1 MSLASIETACQEDLP
16 WLMELIDSLVRL
28 ESPTTDKIA
37 VNRCGAELARR
48 LADLGAV
55 VTVIPNEAAGDHL
68 RAEFGT
74 GARQLLVL
82 GHIDTVW
89 PVGQLERMP
98 LRIGDGRL
106 HGPGVYDMKAGIAL
120 AMLALRVLV
129 RLTIPLRHR
138 VVLLFTA
145 DEETGSATSRRIIEE
160 EADRSAAV
168 LVMEP
173 PLSDGGLKT
182 ARKGVGRFWIEAI
195 GVAAHAGIDP
205 DRGASAILELAH
217 QILALE
223 QLRDPNRGVTLSV
236 GLISGGTRVNVVP
249 DYARAELDVRVGTMA
264 AVAGVQETLAAL
276 RPHVSGVTLRMG
288 GGIERPPLERT
299 SAVAELY
306 LLARGVAAEI
316 GRDLPEGSTGGASD
330 GNFTAARGVPTLDGL
345 GAIGGGAHALDE
357 HVVVEALPWRASLI
371 AGLIAR
377 IGQRPGGG

>member
-1 MSLASIETACQEDLP
+1 
-16 WLMELIDSLVRL
+16 
-28 ESPTTDKIA
+28 
-37 VNRCGAELARR
+37 
-48 LADLGAV
+48 
-55 VTVIPNEAAGDHL
+55 
-68 RAEFGT
+68 
-74 GARQLLVL
+74 
-82 GHIDTVW
+82 
-89 PVGQLERMP
+89 
-98 LRIGDGRL
+98 
-106 HGPGVYDMKAGIAL
+106 
-120 AMLALRVLV
+120 MLALRVLV